1 MSKNNKNNVLVMG
14 ASKSGNMGQVIAKA
28 FLDRGDNVIVSGRNK
43 EELELFSQ
51 ANQCTSIPCDI
62 SSETEIK
69 NLVKTI
75 NQKFDH
81 IDVIIQASGYGVS
94 VPFLEMNNSDLTDIV
109 NIQFKGP
116 FQLFQACI
124 PLMTNGGSIIQIS
137 SATASIML
145 ENYAAYMGTKAGI
158 DHVIRCIANEF
169 GHQNIRANSISPGLT
184 DTPMTADSVNL
195 PGLESAFVKEYPL
208 GRIGTSEDVARTALF
223 LADKNCF
230 ISGQNI
236 QVSGGL
242 TLRRNPSMSEIMSSI
257 EKHSE

>member
-1 MSKNNKNNVLVMG
+1 MSDNNKKNVLVMG
-14 ASKSGNMGQVIAKA
+14 ASKAGNMGQVIANA
-28 FLDRGDNVIVSGRNK
+28 FLKQGDNVVVSGRNK
-43 EELELFSQ
+43 EGLDSFCEDNK
-51 ANQCTSIPCDI
+51 AISIPCDI
-62 SSETEIK
+62 SSEIDIK
-69 NLVKTI
+69 KLAKTI
-75 NQKFDH
+75 DEKLGH
-81 IDVIIQASGYGVS
+81 IDVIIQASGYGIS
-94 VPFLEMNNSDLTDIV
+94 VPFLDMKDSDLTDIV

-124 PLMTNGGSIIQIS
+124 PLMKNGGAIIQIS

-158 DHVIRCIANEF
+158 DHVVRCIANEF